1 MDKTKNKYSILIR
14 LDICLAVLTLL
25 SGLLFCSL
33 IRDNGYQ
40 LYYAFLLIPLLTIA
54 QIFKIYFIFKSN
66 LPTASLLISLLMTPL
81 FFIPLSDAWTHNIKI
96 TYPLSVFIYL
106 TLTVFYIA
114 DATSLFRQNKT
125 NQVDTNWTVDT
136 ANQAVWRIKHI
147 TASKRPRRYFLHF
160 KISLNIRTFKF
171 TDGGTSCSRN
181 ASGCEKTRF
190 SFLVFQFLFL
200 KFNLACLHAAT
211 SILFVVNTTV
221 NHV

>member
-114 DATSLFRQNKT
+114 DAISLFRQNKT
-125 NQVDTNWTVDT
+125 NQVDTN
-136 ANQAVWRIKHI
+136 
-147 TASKRPRRYFLHF
+147 
-160 KISLNIRTFKF
+160 
-171 TDGGTSCSRN
+171 
-181 ASGCEKTRF
+181 
-190 SFLVFQFLFL
+190 
-200 KFNLACLHAAT
+200 
-211 SILFVVNTTV
+211 
-221 NHV
+221 